1 MIRVA
6 TPLDIAGIA
15 TINRLSFS
23 GNKPEG
29 MAEKWVTSHM
39 NQGDA
44 YHYFVDDAE
53 GKIVGYIGWEI
64 KGGFARVVPVIELEQ
79 LAVHPD
85 QRGQGLG
92 KKLIEETFAMMKQ
105 WVKTAQPEAAKL
117 KVFVLTKKDNTAA
130 QAIYKTICPDPI
142 EHTRNIYG
150 SDEVVM
156 TGTYEL

>member
-1 MIRVA
+1 MIRPA
-6 TPLDIAGIA
+6 TSSDIAGIA
-15 TINRLSFS
+15 GINRLSFS

-29 MAEKWVTSHM
+29 MAEKWVTSHL

-44 YHYFVDDAE
+44 YHYFVDETD

-64 KGGFARVVPVIELEQ
+64 KGGFARAVPVIELEQ

-85 QRGQGLG
+85 TRGQGLG
-92 KKLIEETFAMMKQ
+92 RKLIEETFVLMKQ
-105 WVKTAQPEAAKL
+105 WVKTAQPEATKL
-117 KVFVLTKKDNTAA
+117 KVFVLTKKDNVAA